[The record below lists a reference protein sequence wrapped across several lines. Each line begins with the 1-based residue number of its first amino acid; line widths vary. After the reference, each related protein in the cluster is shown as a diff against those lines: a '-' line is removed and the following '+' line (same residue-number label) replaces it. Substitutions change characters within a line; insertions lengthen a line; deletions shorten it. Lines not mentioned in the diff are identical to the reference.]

1 MNVDKMKELIETI
14 VKPLVDYPDQVSV
27 EEKSDE
33 RNITYL
39 LSLNKEDIGKVIGKQ
54 GRVIKAI
61 RTVVYAAGTSH
72 NKRIHLEINE

>member
-1 MNVDKMKELIETI
+1 MNVDKMKELIKTI
-14 VKPLVDYPDQVSV
+14 VQPLVDYPEEVSV
-27 EEKSDE
+27 TESSDE
-33 RNITYL
+33 RNITYV
-39 LSLNKEDIGKVIGKQ
+39 LSVNKNDIGKIIGKQ

>member
-14 VKPLVDYPDQVSV
+14 VKPLVDHPEEVSII
-27 EEKSDE
+27 ETTDE

-39 LSLNKEDIGKVIGKQ
+39 LSVNREDIGKIIGKQ